1 MLSLLVAAA
10 LGATLSSGMKAGP
23 LGVDDSVDQIE
34 ACLHAMIVGQNID
47 LRRAIRLCVCGLVKT
62 NELADLSPEQQLDRA
77 AEFCA
82 EKYREEDDEPTVRA
96 PDTAPDRAAKEELR
110 EEVTPGRADG
120 YSAAECAER
129 VGTSMKAE
137 ASQAFGGDAT
147 QQETFVRSFCECNER
162 IDVDKHPVGSE
173 GMQLEVQRCLLS
185 AAQEAG
191 GDPPSP

>member
-34 ACLHAMIVGQNID
+34 ACLHAM
-47 LRRAIRLCVCGLVKT
+47 LR
-62 NELADLSPEQQLDRA
+62 
-77 AEFCA
+77 A